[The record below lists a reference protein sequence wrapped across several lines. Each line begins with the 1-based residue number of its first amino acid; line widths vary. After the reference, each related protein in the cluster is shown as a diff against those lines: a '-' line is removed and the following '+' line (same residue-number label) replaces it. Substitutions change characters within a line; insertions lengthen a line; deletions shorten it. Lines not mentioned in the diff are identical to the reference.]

1 MLRQFNDTLCR
12 LSSTLASALVIV
24 CISST
29 AYSIEWKGIVVHH
42 STSPRWTTVEDIRK
56 WHIDDNEWDDIG
68 YHYVIYPD
76 GSIHEGRPIDKIGA
90 HAKGR
95 NTTHIGICLVG
106 YDSFTDEQVKSLD
119 KLIIELSLPI
129 ERHHE
134 KCPGN
139 GIKIK

>member
-1 MLRQFNDTLCR
+1 MKR
-12 LSSTLASALVIV
+12 LLIVPLLLMMGSSAIARD
-24 CISST
+24 
-29 AYSIEWKGIVVHH
+29 WKGVVVHH
-42 STSPRWTTVEDIRK
+42 SASPRWTTVEAIDR
-56 WHIDDNEWDDIG
+56 WHKERGWDGIG

-76 GSIHEGRPIDKIGA
+76 GSIHEGRSLDKVGA

-106 YDSFTDEQVKSLD
+106 YDSFTDEQVRSLD
-119 KLIIELSLPI
+119 KLIIELSLPV

-139 GIKIK
+139 GIDIK